1 MFEYFF
7 CKGQMSSRSE
17 NVHMGQCFETMRKRR
32 VKICCHVWRV
42 EEGRAVSGGRG
53 EEERGGVSK
62 VRRGQEGAH
71 SLVKAVFIL

>member
-1 MFEYFF
+1 MYGGLRRDEFE
-7 CKGQMSSRSE
+7 R
-17 NVHMGQCFETMRKRR
+17 
-32 VKICCHVWRV
+32 
-42 EEGRAVSGGRG
+42 GGR